1 MAGRTARAA
10 RLDLFARYAPWTAF
24 LLGALQSLAFA
35 PFDLWP
41 LGPACL
47 ALLWLLWRGVPPR
60 RAAWIG
66 FGFGA
71 GLFLAGTYWL
81 YTSVHVL
88 GKAPLAVAIV
98 LMLGLVAIMG
108 AYTAVIGWAVARL
121 APARGAARELAL
133 LPAAWV
139 LLEWFRGWFL
149 SGFPWLAVG
158 YSQLDTPLAGYA
170 PLVGVYGVSLAAGV
184 TAGLLI
190 VALDARGRGRA
201 APLLAVA
208 VLWAGGFGLAQ
219 VDWTRPSGAPLS
231 VAIVQGAIPQDQK
244 WLEDNRAHTLEV
256 YRQLTQQALGARL
269 VVWPESALP
278 MLYHDAV
285 PALAEIYRD
294 ARARGSDLVLGLV
307 RYDFQNGQYRNGL
320 VALGD
325 DEQWYYKRR
334 LVPFGEFFPVPPF
347 VRSWMRLK
355 SLTYVDFMAGA
366 ADQGPLDAAGQKLAA
381 TICYEDAYAVEQ
393 LAVLRQATLLVNVSN
408 DAWFGD
414 STAPHQHLQITRMR
428 ALEAGRW
435 MVRSTNNGISA
446 LIDPHGR
453 IVARTRQ
460 FEPEVLKGDV
470 VPYTGLTPYA
480 RLRNWPVLAAVAL
493 LLAVGVLRRKTRG
506 RTAPGYDRR
515 HTEGAA

>member
-1 MAGRTARAA
+1 MA
-10 RLDLFARYAPWTAF
+10 RLAGLGRRADLFARYAPWTAF

-35 PFDLWP
+35 PFDLWL

-47 ALLWLLWRGVPPR
+47 ALLWLLWADVAPR
-60 RAAWIG
+60 RAAAIG

-81 YTSVHVL
+81 YTSIHVF
-88 GKAPLAVAIV
+88 GKAPLALAIL

-108 AYTAVIGWAVARL
+108 AYTAATAWLVTRY
-121 APARGAARELAL
+121 APARGHWRELAV

-170 PLVGVYGVSLAAGV
+170 PLVGVYGVSLAATV
-184 TAGLLI
+184 TAGALVAALDGRRAARAWPLAL
-190 VALDARGRGRA
+190 VAL
-201 APLLAVA
+201 V
-208 VLWAGGFGLAQ
+208 WAGGFGLAR
-219 VDWTRPSGAPLS
+219 VDWTRPSGAPIT
-231 VAIVQGAIPQDQK
+231 VAIVQGAIPQDLK
-244 WLEDNRAHTLEV
+244 WLEDNREHTLEV
-256 YRQLTQQALGARL
+256 YRGLTQQALGARI

-278 MLYHDAV
+278 MLYHEAV
-285 PALAEIYRD
+285 PVLAEVYRD
-294 ARARGSDLVLGLV
+294 ARAKGSDLVLGLV

-325 DEQWYYKRR
+325 EEEWYYKRR
-334 LVPFGEFFPVPPF
+334 LVPFGEFFPVPSF
-347 VRSWMRLK
+347 IRAWMRLK
-355 SLTYVDFMAGA
+355 SLAYVDFMAGA

-381 TICYEDAYAVEQ
+381 TICYEDAYGVEQ
-393 LAVLRQATLLVNVSN
+393 LAVLKDASLLVNVSN

-435 MVRSTNNGISA
+435 MIRATNNGISA

-453 IVARTRQ
+453 IAARSRQ
-460 FEPEVLKGDV
+460 FEPEVLKGSV
-470 VPYTGLTPYA
+470 VPYSGLTPYA
-480 RLRNWPVLAAVAL
+480 KLRNWPVLGAAVT
-493 LLAVGVLRRKTRG
+493 LLALGALRRRKR
-506 RTAPGYDRR
+506 
-515 HTEGAA
+515 AAAR

>member
-1 MAGRTARAA
+1 MARGARPGGRA
-10 RLDLFARYAPWTAF
+10 DLFARYAPWTAF

-35 PFDLWP
+35 PFDLWL

-47 ALLWLLWRGVPPR
+47 ALLWLLWTGVPPR

-81 YTSVHVL
+81 YTSIHVF
-88 GKAPLAVAIV
+88 GKAPLALAIL

-108 AYTAVIGWAVARL
+108 AYAALLGWLVARH
-121 APARGAARELAL
+121 APARGHWREFAM
-133 LPAAWV
+133 LPGAWV
-139 LLEWFRGWFL
+139 LMEWFRGWFL

-170 PLVGVYGVSLAAGV
+170 PVVGVYGVSLAAAV
-184 TAGLLI
+184 TAGALVTALDGRRAARALPLAF
-190 VALDARGRGRA
+190 VAL
-201 APLLAVA
+201 
-208 VLWAGGFGLAQ
+208 LWAGGWGLSR

-231 VAIVQGAIPQDQK
+231 VAIVQGAIPQDLK
-244 WLEDNRAHTLEV
+244 WLEDNREHTLEV
-256 YRQLTQQALGARL
+256 YRALTQQALGARL

-278 MLYHDAV
+278 MLYHEAV
-285 PALAEIYRD
+285 PVLAEIYRD

-325 DEQWYYKRR
+325 EEEWYYKRR

-347 VRSWMRLK
+347 IRAWMRLK
-355 SLTYVDFMAGA
+355 SLAYVDFMAGA
-366 ADQGPLDAAGQKLAA
+366 PDQAPLDAAGQKLGA

-393 LAVLRQATLLVNVSN
+393 LAVLGDATLLVNVSN

-435 MVRSTNNGISA
+435 MIRATNNGISA

-453 IVARTRQ
+453 IAARSRQ
-460 FEPEVLKGDV
+460 FEPEVLKGSV
-470 VPYTGLTPYA
+470 VPYRGLTPYA
-480 RLRNWPVLAAVAL
+480 VVRNWPVLGACVVL
-493 LLAVGVLRRKTRG
+493 LTLGALRRRKHR
-506 RTAPGYDRR
+506 
-515 HTEGAA
+515 AAH

>member
-1 MAGRTARAA
+1 MARTRLAA
-10 RLDLFARYAPWTAF
+10 RVDLFARYAPWTAF

-35 PFDLWP
+35 PFDLWL

-47 ALLWLLWRGVPPR
+47 ALLWLLWTGVAPR

-71 GLFLAGTYWL
+71 GLFLSGTYWL
-81 YTSVHVL
+81 YTSIHVF
-88 GKAPLAVAIV
+88 GKAPLALAIL

-108 AYTAVIGWAVARL
+108 AYTAIVGWLVARY
-121 APARGAARELAL
+121 APTRGHWRELAV
-133 LPAAWV
+133 LPGAWV

-170 PLVGVYGVSLAAGV
+170 PLVGIYGVSLAAAV
-184 TAGLLI
+184 TAGALI
-190 VALDARGRGRA
+190 TALDGRRWRRA
-201 APLLAVA
+201 LPLGCVVA
-208 VLWAGGFGLAQ
+208 LWAGGYALKT

-231 VAIVQGAIPQDQK
+231 VALVQGAIPQDLK
-244 WLEDNRAHTLEV
+244 WLEANRAHTIEV
-256 YRQLTQQALGARL
+256 YRGLTEPALGARL

-278 MLYHDAV
+278 LLYHEAV
-285 PALAEIYRD
+285 PVLAEIYRD
-294 ARARGSDLVLGLV
+294 ARAKGSDLVLGMV
-307 RYDFQNGQYRNGL
+307 RYDFQSGQVRNGL

-325 DEQWYYKRR
+325 DEEWYYKRR
-334 LVPFGEFFPVPPF
+334 LVPFGEFFPVPAF
-347 VRSWMRLK
+347 VRTWMRLQ
-355 SLTYVDFMAGA
+355 SLAYVDFMPGA
-366 ADQGPLDAAGQKLAA
+366 ADQGPLDAAGQKLGA

-393 LAVLRQATLLVNVSN
+393 LAVLKDATLLVNVSN

-414 STAPHQHLQITRMR
+414 STAPHQHLQIARMR

-435 MVRSTNNGISA
+435 MIRATNNGISA

-453 IVARTRQ
+453 VAARSRQ
-460 FEPEVLKGDV
+460 FTAEVLKGSV

-480 RLRNWPVLAAVAL
+480 IVRNWPVLGACLAL
-493 LLAVGVLRRKTRG
+493 IALGVGRRTRPRTTRASAG
-506 RTAPGYDRR
+506 R
-515 HTEGAA
+515 